1 MVVVAVASAAMV
13 GTPPILSV
21 AEVAAGRAEMAATD
35 RTREEEE
42 EVPSITARRVHLSL
56 APTVLVVPAATYAA
70 ATAEIQAAA
79 VEIMVPAPG
88 AAEGVPVTTKVGA
101 SFRVQAVA
109 PEPMEAGAGAA
120 RLRVGTAVSAE
131 VVVRLQVFPARLM
144 AKEETADS
152 GQVEEWPL

>member
-1 MVVVAVASAAMV
+1 MVVVAVAAASAAMV

-109 PEPMEAGAGAA
+109 PEPMEAGAA

-144 AKEETADS
+144 AKEE
-152 GQVEEWPL
+152 